1 MTESKLHKLMKKKTK
16 YVIGL
21 MSGTSADGI
30 DTALVRIKE
39 SEQGIKI
46 KLIAFDCL
54 KYSPRIKNFI
64 LDCSQENTVTVKDI
78 CRLNF
83 LMGELF
89 AQAACHIVKKAKMN
103 LEDIDLIGSHGQTIC
118 HLPDKEKISGVEI
131 SSTLQVGEASI
142 IAEKTGIVTVSDFR
156 PRDMAAGGEGAPLSA
171 YVDFIL
177 YHSQQEG
184 IIALNIGGIANVTA
198 IPAKA
203 KEEDIL
209 AFDTGPGNMLIDG
222 LIKRVSGGNE
232 VCDRN
237 GVMAQQGEVVEE
249 VLARLMEHPFL
260 SKSPPKSTGREEF
273 GEDYLNWIITIAKGI
288 NWKDLICTI
297 TAFTAKSIAS
307 ACKDFIFPVA
317 PFTKMIVSGGGVHNK
332 CLMNMLREEL
342 PQIQILSSDELKIPA
357 DAREAISF
365 AVLANE
371 TIMQRPGNLPSATGA
386 QKKVVLG
393 KITL

>member
-1 MTESKLHKLMKKKTK
+1 MTESKLHKLMKKRTK

-237 GVMAQQGEVVEE
+237 GVTAQQGEVVEE

-342 PQIQILSSDELKIPA
+342 PQIQIVSSDELKIPA

>member
-1 MTESKLHKLMKKKTK
+1 MTESKLNKLMKKKTK

-30 DTALVRIKE
+30 DAALVRIKE
-39 SEQGIKI
+39 SEKGIKI

-64 LDCSQENTVTVKDI
+64 LDCSQEDTATVKDI

-89 AQAACHIVKKAKMN
+89 AQAACHIVKKAKMK
-103 LEDIDLIGSHGQTIC
+103 LENIDLIGSHGQTIC
-118 HLPDKEKISGVEI
+118 HLPDKDKISGVEI

-156 PRDMAAGGEGAPLSA
+156 PRDMAAGGQGAPLSA
-171 YVDFIL
+171 CVDFIL
-177 YHSQQEG
+177 YHSKQEG

-209 AFDTGPGNMLIDG
+209 AFDTGPGNMLIDS
-222 LIKRVSGGNE
+222 LIKRVSGEKE

-273 GEDYLNWIITIAKGI
+273 GEDYLNWIITMAKGI

-297 TAFTAKSIAS
+297 TAFTAKTIAS

-317 PFTKMIVSGGGVHNK
+317 PFEKMVVSGGGVHNK
-332 CLMNMLREEL
+332 CLMNMLHEEL
-342 PQIQILSSDELKIPA
+342 AQLQIVTSDELNIPA